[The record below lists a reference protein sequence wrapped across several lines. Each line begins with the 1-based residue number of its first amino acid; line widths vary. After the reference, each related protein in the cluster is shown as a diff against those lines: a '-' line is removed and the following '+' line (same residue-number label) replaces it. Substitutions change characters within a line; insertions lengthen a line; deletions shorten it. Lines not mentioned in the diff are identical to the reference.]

1 MISRKE
7 LMLKNLMAASLQ
19 KRVESLGT
27 RLQVEGRKTLRDTGT
42 K

>member
-1 MISRKE
+1 MIPGKE
-7 LMLKNLMAASLQ
+7 IMLNNVMAASLQ

-27 RLQVEGRKTLRDTGT
+27 RLQVEGRKTLGDAQT